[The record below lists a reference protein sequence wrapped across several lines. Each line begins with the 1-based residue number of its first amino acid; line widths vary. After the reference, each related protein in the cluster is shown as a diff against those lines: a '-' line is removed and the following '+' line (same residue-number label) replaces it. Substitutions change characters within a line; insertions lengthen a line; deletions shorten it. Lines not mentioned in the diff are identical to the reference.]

1 MYHAIAAIK
10 ESLWWRSVHQNET
23 LFVGNLQKVHALPLL
38 YILTLKNQ
46 LLGLSL
52 LKEVLY
58 MPCNCYKTKFNSG

>member
-1 MYHAIAAIK
+1 MIAAIK

-23 LFVGNLQKVHALPLL
+23 LFVGNFRQVHPLPLL
-38 YILTLKNQ
+38 HILTLKNQ

-58 MPCNCYKTKFNSG
+58 MPCNYCYKTKLNSG